1 MKNIRSRINLIALF
15 SVIFFA
21 VSLGSF
27 KGLVLCYGADGHIHT
42 EITFNG
48 VDCGHFPGTSSEQ
61 DAPVSLTNPHHT
73 PHTNHCI
80 ACTDI
85 PLSFDYSIKKFDNSV
100 GKRTLSKLRNI
111 SPLVPS
117 SSLYNPITL
126 SKFTSFNFSRHI
138 SPSLNL
144 IQNTIL
150 LL

>member
-1 MKNIRSRINLIALF
+1 MINIRSRINLIALF
-15 SVIFFA
+15 SFIFFVA
-21 VSLGSF
+21 SLGSF

-48 VDCGHFPGTSSEQ
+48 VDCGHFPGTLSEHDSS
-61 DAPVSLTNPHHT
+61 ASLTSSNHNH
-73 PHTNHCI
+73 HTNHCI
-80 ACTDI
+80 SCTDI
-85 PLSFDYSIKKFDNSV
+85 PLSFDYSIKKFDSSV

-126 SKFTSFNFSRHI
+126 SKFTSVNCPRHI
-138 SPSLNL
+138 SPSLSL

>member
-1 MKNIRSRINLIALF
+1 MTDIRSRINLIALF
-15 SVIFFA
+15 SIIFF
-21 VSLGSF
+21 VTSLGSF

-48 VDCGHFPGTSSEQ
+48 VDCGHFPGTSSEH
-61 DAPVSLTNPHHT
+61 DAPASLTNAHHT

-80 ACTDI
+80 SCTDI
-85 PLSFDYSIKKFDNSV
+85 PLSFDYSIKKFDNSA
-100 GKRTLSKLRNI
+100 GKRTLSKLRTI

-117 SSLYNPITL
+117 SLYNPFTL
-126 SKFTSFNFSRHI
+126 SKFTPVNFSRHI